1 MDNQEILDSLLNG
14 SDLFK
19 DNDEEILRDYIS
31 VKSIEAI
38 ELNMNFFT
46 DIPKADTREVFGDLL
61 SLIFKYEQELYYAYF
76 PMNVMIRK
84 RRKIQKETPNKQI
97 KLFDLVSNK
106 KKEIRPISKINQDL
120 KLLKKYKNMLDRL
133 FNSSQKVDKFITINV
148 HNDIHTLYEINN
160 KLIEDLEKKEFEII
174 KSDNYYDVE
183 VPSKIEIKNF
193 LKNIKSKY
201 SLKNVSLDEKH
212 LHDNILSNVNDD

>member
-1 MDNQEILDSLLNG
+1 
-14 SDLFK
+14 
-19 DNDEEILRDYIS
+19 
-31 VKSIEAI
+31 
-38 ELNMNFFT
+38 MNFFT

-84 RRKIQKETPNKQI
+84 RRKTQKETPNKQI

-148 HNDIHTLYEINN
+148 HNDIHTLYEIDN

-174 KSDNYYDVE
+174 KRDNYYDVD

-212 LHDNILSNVNDD
+212 LLDNILSNVNDD

>member
-174 KSDNYYDVE
+174 KRDNYYDVD

-212 LHDNILSNVNDD
+212 LLDNILSNVNDD